1 MRRVIAIIL
10 AVFITGGI
18 YAQSPKAVFKGLEE
32 NDIAKNT
39 ARFEKISNKTREKMP
54 EMCYLAEAALLN
66 MPKQL
71 GTNKLRG
78 YEILSEHIEDIRN
91 SANIEKSF
99 HNLDI
104 TLDDIIRNIE
114 NESSNYLMTLDTER
128 DYVIYIS
135 WAKRGGHPN
144 ISQIESRLEDLRYTH
159 TLAANSSR
167 SIETPLTS
175 IAPRFTTPRLLRV
188 MTRELLSDLS
198 PTTLLIRIRQRPSTI
213 FSRCATIASFRRAQT
228 T

>member
-1 MRRVIAIIL
+1 MRKITLIL
-10 AVFITGGI
+10 LASSLCCVL

-32 NDIAKNT
+32 NDIVKNT

-104 TLDDIIRNIE
+104 TLDDVIKNIE
-114 NESSNYLMTLDTER
+114 NESSNYLMSLDTER
-128 DYVIYIS
+128 KIGRAS
-135 WAKRGGHPN
+135 CR
-144 ISQIESRLEDLRYTH
+144 E
-159 TLAANSSR
+159 
-167 SIETPLTS
+167 
-175 IAPRFTTPRLLRV
+175 RV
-188 MTRELLSDLS
+188 
-198 PTTLLIRIRQRPSTI
+198 
-213 FSRCATIASFRRAQT
+213 
-228 T
+228 